1 MLRVFIAALAAISI
15 VGGSGALAADL
26 LLDDGYDAPY
36 EPEATIN
43 PPPVVPP
50 IAAYQ
55 LAPPPI
61 VPPTATYQ
69 LAPPPVYPVA
79 PPPVYPVAP
88 PPAYRVAPPA
98 YAVAPTVVYPSAP
111 VVVDQYA
118 PPVYGWVIIRPRSC
132 GEFRYWNGERCVDA
146 RYNPPHLGP
155 KW

>member
-1 MLRVFIAALAAISI
+1 MLRVFIAALAAIGI

-36 EPEATIN
+36 EPEITIN

-55 LAPPPI
+55 LAPPP
-61 VPPTATYQ
+61 
-69 LAPPPVYPVA
+69 VYPVA
-79 PPPVYPVAP
+79 PPPVYP
-88 PPAYRVAPPA
+88 
-98 YAVAPTVVYPSAP
+98 VAPTVVYPSAP

-146 RYNPPHLGP
+146 RYDPPHLGP

>member
-1 MLRVFIAALAAISI
+1 MLRVFIAALAAIGI

-36 EPEATIN
+36 EPEITIN

-55 LAPPPI
+55 LAPPP
-61 VPPTATYQ
+61 
-69 LAPPPVYPVA
+69 VYP
-79 PPPVYPVAP
+79 
-88 PPAYRVAPPA
+88 
-98 YAVAPTVVYPSAP
+98 VAPTVVYPSAP

-146 RYNPPHLGP
+146 RYDPPHLGP